1 MDIDMIRVIRRDP
14 RSPIVLVLP
23 PGSLQTLPPPPPAY
37 IRFFHPC
44 RRRQFLPSF
53 FEYCSQT
60 KRFGTDLAQ
69 KPVGTSL
76 PCRNI
81 ATLSEHRYL
90 VIFRHLDS
98 LGVEDQKDV
107 KMGYSIMF
115 GASNGVNGE
124 KKGKKRPLT
133 EDRCF
138 LTPSFF
144 IPSILDKVI
153 GPEGLTMTLVLLG
166 NRA

>member
-1 MDIDMIRVIRRDP
+1 MLLFW
-14 RSPIVLVLP
+14 PIWYP
-23 PGSLQTLPPPPPAY
+23 PSIAECDDDLSLNSLNLQSFNENPYFEDRKLEKTY
-37 IRFFHPC
+37 T
-44 RRRQFLPSF
+44 F
-53 FEYCSQT
+53 FEDGAIKIT
-60 KRFGTDLAQ
+60 GTTI
-69 KPVGTSL
+69 KW
-76 PCRNI
+76 
-81 ATLSEHRYL
+81 
-90 VIFRHLDS
+90 
-98 LGVEDQKDV
+98 KD
-107 KMGYSIMF
+107 GS

-144 IPSILDKVI
+144 IPSILNKVI